1 MECCWLFLAH
11 KVLSNGDKKDN
22 LLRHCRV
29 GYCIRSTSIDFA
41 DDFAYFFSGQ
51 VLIYLKADYPLRS
64 LLDTT
69 LLRRVRHSLLLLLIP
84 ETCYRILSS
93 CKSVKITRTA
103 FPKPETTGPI
113 KKYIVWQ
120 SLFVWL
126 LQWNYSNTPWENIYL
141 LSKIYKMLHVLKRS
155 WKVL

>member
-1 MECCWLFLAH
+1 MLSGMLLIIPRSH

-22 LLRHCRV
+22 LLRHYRV
-29 GYCIRSTSIDFA
+29 DYYIRSTSINFA

-93 CKSVKITRTA
+93 CKSVKITKTA

-113 KKYIVWQ
+113 KKYTV
-120 SLFVWL
+120 
-126 LQWNYSNTPWENIYL
+126 
-141 LSKIYKMLHVLKRS
+141 
-155 WKVL
+155 

>member
-1 MECCWLFLAH
+1 MQSWLLHPKYFDQFCWWLCLLFFRTSSDLLESW
-11 KVLSNGDKKDN
+11 LS
-22 LLRHCRV
+22 
-29 GYCIRSTSIDFA
+29 
-41 DDFAYFFSGQ
+41 
-51 VLIYLKADYPLRS
+51 LRS

-120 SLFVWL
+120 SLSVWL

-155 WKVL
+155 WKFL